1 MEHAST
7 GDISSGIKV
16 LDRSVLILQAVAD
29 GPRSLAQLC
38 DDTGLPRA
46 TTHRLATAL
55 EAHEFLSR
63 TEDGRWRIG
72 PGLVSLSSGHG
83 DLLIEAATP
92 LMHQIMETTGESV
105 QLYRMSGNTRL
116 CVASV
121 EPSSGLHNTVPVGS
135 RLSLTAGSAARIF
148 AAFGSDEVRSRVLAD
163 AAFTAADLE
172 QVRSD
177 GWAVSFSERE
187 PGLAS
192 VSVPVFST
200 TGTIVAAL
208 SISGLD
214 ARFPRDAGE
223 KWGAI
228 LIDTASQLMS

>member
-1 MEHAST
+1 MEHDST
-7 GDISSGIKV
+7 GDITSGIKV

-38 DDTGLPRA
+38 EDTALPRA

-72 PGLVSLSSGHG
+72 PGLVSLSAGHG

-92 LMHQIMETTGESV
+92 LMHSIMEKTGESV
-105 QLYRMSGNTRL
+105 QLYRISGNKRL
-116 CVASV
+116 CVAAV

-135 RLSLTAGSAARIF
+135 RLSLSAGSAAQVF
-148 AAFGSDEVRSRVLAD
+148 AAFSAPEVRERVLVD

-172 QVRSD
+172 KVRAQ
-177 GWAVSFSERE
+177 GWAASFSERE
-187 PGLAS
+187 AGLAS
-192 VSVPVFST
+192 VSVPVNNASN
-200 TGTIVAAL
+200 TIIAAL
-208 SISGLD
+208 SISGPD
-214 ARFPRDAGE
+214 ARFPRDAGQQ
-223 KWGAI
+223 WGAL
-228 LIDTASQLMS
+228 LIDAAQQLES

>member
-1 MEHAST
+1 MEPAST
-7 GDISSGIKV
+7 SEISSGIKV
-16 LDRSVLILQAVAD
+16 LDRSVMILQAVAD

-38 DDTGLPRA
+38 EDTDLPRA

-55 EAHEFLSR
+55 EAHEFLAR

-105 QLYRMSGNTRL
+105 QLYRLSGNTRL

-121 EPSSGLHNTVPVGS
+121 EPSSGLHNSVPVGS
-135 RLSLTAGSAARIF
+135 RLSLTAGSAARVF
-148 AAFGSDEVRSRVLAD
+148 AAFSPEDVRTKVLSDAKFS
-163 AAFTAADLE
+163 AADLKK
-172 QVRSD
+172 VREE
-177 GWAVSFSERE
+177 GWSTSFSERE
-187 PGLAS
+187 QGLAS
-192 VSVPVFST
+192 VSVPVFNSA
-200 TGTIVAAL
+200 GAIVAAL
-208 SISGLD
+208 SVSGLD

-223 KWGAI
+223 KWGSL
-228 LIDTASQLMS
+228 LIEAAAQLVS

>member
-1 MEHAST
+1 MEHDSI
-7 GDISSGIKV
+7 GEISSGIKV
-16 LDRSVLILQAVAD
+16 LDRSVLILHAVAD

-38 DDTGLPRA
+38 DDTRLPRA

-72 PGLVSLSSGHG
+72 PGLVSLSAGHG

-92 LMHQIMETTGESV
+92 LMHQIMEATGESV
-105 QLYRMSGNTRL
+105 QLYRISGNTRL

-135 RLSLTAGSAARIF
+135 RLSLTAGSAARVF
-148 AAFGSDEVRSRVLAD
+148 AAFGTDEIRARVLAD
-163 AAFTAADLE
+163 APFTAADLE

-192 VSVPVFST
+192 VSVPVFN
-200 TGTIVAAL
+200 GNGAIVAAL

-223 KWGAI
+223 KWGSLLTEA
-228 LIDTASQLMS
+228 ANQLVS

>member
-7 GDISSGIKV
+7 SDISSGIKV

-38 DDTGLPRA
+38 EDTDLPRA

-55 EAHEFLSR
+55 EAHEFLAR

-92 LMHQIMETTGESV
+92 LMHQLMEATGESV
-105 QLYRMSGNTRL
+105 QLYRLSGNTRL

-121 EPSSGLHNTVPVGS
+121 EPASGLHNTVPVGS

-148 AAFGSDEVRSRVLAD
+148 AAFSPDDVKSRVLNEAK
-163 AAFTAADLE
+163 FSAADLE
-172 QVRSD
+172 EVRKN
-177 GWAVSFSERE
+177 GWAASFSERE
-187 PGLAS
+187 QGLAS
-192 VSVPVFST
+192 VSVPVFNTS
-200 TGTIVAAL
+200 GAIVAAL

-223 KWGAI
+223 KWGSLLTKA
-228 LIDTASQLMS
+228 AAQLVS